1 MADLEAGAEEPMR
14 RFGHATGAVRWGW
27 LLALLVPLLLAGCA
41 SWTNP
46 TKPATAFA
54 DDAAACK
61 AEATQAREPPG
72 RSTSIKTTS
81 IPPACTARAGSC
93 GSAPSPASLFLWP
106 DLRRSPCRAGG
117 ALPGRFPTSVR
128 HRVPRALSPC
138 SGQGGKHAPQ
148 RRRTHPRLRA

>member
-1 MADLEAGAEEPMR
+1 MPQGLCAGVGSWRCSCPSCWRVVRRGRTPRNRRRRLRTMR
-14 RFGHATGAVRWGW
+14 QPVK
-27 LLALLVPLLLAGCA
+27 L
-41 SWTNP
+41 
-46 TKPATAFA
+46 KPH
-54 DDAAACK
+54 K
-61 AEATQAREPPG
+61 LREPPG

-106 DLRRSPCRAGG
+106 DLRRSPCRVGG

-138 SGQGGKHAPQ
+138 SGQGVKHAPQ